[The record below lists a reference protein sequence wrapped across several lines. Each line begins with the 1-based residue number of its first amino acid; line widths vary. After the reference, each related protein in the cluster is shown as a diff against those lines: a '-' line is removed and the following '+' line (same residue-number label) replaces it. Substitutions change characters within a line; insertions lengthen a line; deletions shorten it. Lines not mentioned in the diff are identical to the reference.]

1 MLRTHTCGDL
11 NEKSIGKEVTLCGWV
26 HTRRDHGELIF
37 IDLRDKYGLTQVLF
51 DPEKNR
57 RLHTEVH
64 KLKSEYVVRV
74 KGVVGARPK
83 DSENPKLKTGKIE
96 VLAEDFKILSRSE
109 TPPFEIEDSAK
120 VTEDTRLVHRYLDIR
135 RPSMQKKF
143 ELRHKICKR
152 ARDFLD
158 REDYLEMETP
168 ILTKSTPEGA
178 RDFLVPSRLTPGAF
192 YALPQSPQLF
202 KQILMVAGIDK
213 YFQIAKCFRDED
225 LRADRQPEFTQLDI
239 EASFVEEEDIYNLCE
254 GLMKGLY
261 KEVLNIDIKT
271 PFERLAYDEAMER
284 FGSDKPDMRFGCE
297 IVDLTD
303 ELKGS
308 EFKIFQNAVKSG
320 GRIKAIST
328 PGASKISLKIIN
340 ELTAFIG
347 EFGAKGLAY
356 LKVEGD
362 KLSSPIAKFFKKDEQ
377 DVVRKKLKS
386 KPGDMIFMVAD
397 AEKTALESLGGLRLR
412 LAYEMK
418 LIPKDKD
425 IAFLWVHDFPLFKY
439 NDEEKRWDTEHH
451 PFTSPKDH
459 DLDKLPKDMRSIR
472 ARAYDLV
479 ISGVEV
485 ASGSIRIH
493 DREMQERLF
502 GIIGIERSEAER
514 RFGFLLRAFKYGV
527 PPHGGIAL
535 GLDRLITLFTNDR
548 SIREVIA
555 FPKTQKGY
563 CPLTNAPSLV
573 PDGQLKELNIKLRK

>member
-1 MLRTHTCGDL
+1 MLRTHTCGEL
-11 NEKSIGKEVTLCGWV
+11 NEENLGKEVTLCGWV
-26 HTRRDHGELIF
+26 HSRRDHGEIIF
-37 IDLRDKYGLTQVLF
+37 IDLRDKYGLTQVVF

-57 RLHTEVH
+57 DLHTQAH

-74 KGVVGARPK
+74 KGVVEARPK
-83 DSENPKLKTGKIE
+83 DTENPKIKTGRIE
-96 VLAEDFKILSRSE
+96 VLAADFKILSRSD

-120 VTEDTRLVHRYLDIR
+120 ATEDTRLVHRYIDIR
-135 RPSMQKKF
+135 RPAMHKRF

-152 ARDFLD
+152 VRDFLD
-158 REDYLEMETP
+158 EEGYLEMETP

-202 KQILMVAGIDK
+202 KQILMVSGIDK

-239 EASFVEEEDIYNLCE
+239 EASFAEEEDIYKLCE
-254 GLMKGLY
+254 GLIAGLY
-261 KEVLNIDIKT
+261 KDVLGIDVKT
-271 PFERLAYDEAMER
+271 PFERLGYDDAMRR

-297 IVDLTD
+297 IEDLTD
-303 ELKGS
+303 ELKNC
-308 EFKIFQNAVKSG
+308 EFKIFQSAVKSG
-320 GRIKAIST
+320 GRIKGVSA
-328 PGASKISLKIIN
+328 PGASKISLKVID

-356 LKVEGD
+356 LKVEQE
-362 KLSSPIAKFFKKDEQ
+362 KLSSPIAKFFNRDEQ
-377 DVVRKKLKS
+377 GALRKILKS
-386 KPGDMIFMVAD
+386 QPGDMIFMVAD
-397 AEKTALESLGGLRLR
+397 SEKTALESLGGLRLR
-412 LAYEMK
+412 LAYDMK

-425 IAFLWVHDFPLFKY
+425 TALLWVQDFPLFKY
-439 NDEEKRWDTEHH
+439 NDEEKRWDAEHH

-459 DLDKLPKDMRSIR
+459 DLKKLPKDMGSIK

-479 ISGVEV
+479 INGVEV

-493 DREMQERLF
+493 DKEIQERLF
-502 GIIGIERSEAER
+502 GIIGIEKDEAQR

-527 PPHGGIAL
+527 PPHGGIAF

-548 SIREVIA
+548 SIREVIP
-555 FPKTQKGY
+555 FPKTQRGY
-563 CPLTNAPSLV
+563 CPLTNAPSSV
-573 PDGQLKELNIKLRK
+573 PDGQLKELGIKLRR